1 MTLELKRPQRK
12 PPAPPQG
19 CTSAI
24 SLPAPPGPLL
34 PERTA
39 VVLALAQSSAALAV
53 VLATSGG
60 THITLAVTVFTG
72 AFTFFSRAIG

>member
-12 PPAPPQG
+12 ALAG

-24 SLPAPPGPLL
+24 SPSTPPGSGPLL

-39 VVLALAQSSAALAV
+39 VILALAQSSAALAV

-60 THITLAVTVFTG
+60 ARIPLSATVFTG
-72 AFTFFSRAIG
+72 AFAFFSRATG